1 MTDSV
6 VLDRNL
12 VVDFNRESTDLLKT
26 EPNMRGITKNVAF
39 VSAVITVGLTI
50 MFGIKDGVQSQEL
63 APAFTKEYFGDEV
76 SLDTKEY
83 AESKVSA
90 FFADIDIS
98 NSVAELRSNSSF
110 SYDNADTEARA
121 LQLLAEDT
129 KLLSVD
135 KVTSIEDEYRVYV
148 TIASVDG
155 VELMNAN
162 RAYLSQA
169 FCSNRNE
176 LTENGI
182 NKVLLDVI
190 EKDAEP
196 TSAIET
202 YVTIKDDS
210 VDASQL
216 VSVLTDVYH
225 DMRNMDL

>member
-1 MTDSV
+1 MSDSV

-12 VVDFNRESTDLLKT
+12 VVDFNRESSDMLKT
-26 EPNMRGITKNVAF
+26 EPNMKGITKNIAY
-39 VSAVITVGLTI
+39 VSAVITMGLTI
-50 MFGIKDGVQSQEL
+50 MFGVRGGVQSEEL
-63 APAFTKEYFGDEV
+63 IPASTKSYFGDEV
-76 SLDTKEY
+76 SVETKEY
-83 AESKVSA
+83 AESMVND
-90 FFADIDIS
+90 FFMDIDIS
-98 NSVAELRSNSSF
+98 KSVAELRSNSSF

-129 KLLSVD
+129 KLLSID

-169 FCSNRNE
+169 FCSDRNE

-196 TSAIET
+196 NSAIET

-216 VSVLTDVYH
+216 VSVLTDAYH
-225 DMRNMDL
+225 DMRNIDL